1 MRILYSNIIGQAEK
15 ELIILHG
22 FLGMGDNWKTLAKKW
37 ASVGFRVHLIDQRNH
52 GRSFWSEAFSY
63 KLLAED
69 VVTYCDHH
77 KLSEVYVLGHSM
89 GGKTTMNLAIL
100 APQLLKAFIVADI
113 VPKKYV
119 PHHQQLLN
127 GLAQLDF
134 TLISNRSEASLRLS
148 PFVKD
153 EGTRMFLLRNLYWI
167 SPGKLGL
174 RLNIEVLKNVSEVIS
189 DGLDASAISSI
200 PCLFV
205 KGEKS
210 DYILETDYPIIQY
223 HFPKAQN
230 VTVPNAGHWLH
241 AENPIFFFD
250 QVNNWLQLQ

>member
-1 MRILYSNIIGQAEK
+1 MNLFHINI
-15 ELIILHG
+15 
-22 FLGMGDNWKTLAKKW
+22 
-37 ASVGFRVHLIDQRNH
+37 
-52 GRSFWSEAFSY
+52 
-63 KLLAED
+63 LAED
-69 VVTYCDHH
+69 VINYCDHH
-77 KLSEVYVLGHSM
+77 KLSEVYILGHSM

-113 VPKKYV
+113 APKKYV

-174 RLNIEVLKNVSEVIS
+174 RLNIEVLKNVSETIS
-189 DGLDASAISSI
+189 EGLDLSATSFNTLSF
-200 PCLFV
+200 CKRRKVRLY
-205 KGEKS
+205 S
-210 DYILETDYPIIQY
+210 
-223 HFPKAQN
+223 
-230 VTVPNAGHWLH
+230 
-241 AENPIFFFD
+241 
-250 QVNNWLQLQ
+250 

>member
-1 MRILYSNIIGQAEK
+1 MRILYSNIIGEAEK

-22 FLGMGDNWKTLAKKW
+22 FLGMGDNWKTLSKKW
-37 ASVGFRVHLIDQRNH
+37 ASVGFKVHLIDQRNH
-52 GRSFWSEAFSY
+52 GRSFWSESFSY
-63 KLLAED
+63 KILAED
-69 VVTYCDHH
+69 VINYCDHH
-77 KLSEVYVLGHSM
+77 KLSEVYIIGHSM
-89 GGKTTMNLAIL
+89 GGKTAMNLAIL

-113 VPKKYV
+113 APKKYV

-174 RLNIEVLKNVSEVIS
+174 RLNIEVLKNVSETIS
-189 DGLDASAISSI
+189 EGLDLSATSLI

-210 DYILETDYPIIQY
+210 DYILETDYPIIQH
-223 HFPKAQN
+223 HFPKADHIL
-230 VTVPNAGHWLH
+230 VPKAGHWLH
-241 AENPIFFFD
+241 SENPIFFFD
-250 QVNNWLQLQ
+250 QVNDWLQQQ